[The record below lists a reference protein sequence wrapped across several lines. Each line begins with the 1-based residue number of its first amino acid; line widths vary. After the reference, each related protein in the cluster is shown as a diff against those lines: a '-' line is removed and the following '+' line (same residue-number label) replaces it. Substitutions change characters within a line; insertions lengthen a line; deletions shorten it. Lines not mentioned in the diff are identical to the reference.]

1 LLRRDC
7 PTADAG
13 ISHVVTAIHVATAIR
28 SATSWIAHRPGDAI
42 ADRARLTSTSLASLL
57 PGWLPTLSGL
67 PIARELTGLELLAAR
82 LIAGLTI
89 ALAIGLAG
97 TSAEASEFIAQT
109 RKIVHGAID
118 RGVFGSVLSAA

>member
-1 LLRRDC
+1 
-7 PTADAG
+7 
-13 ISHVVTAIHVATAIR
+13 
-28 SATSWIAHRPGDAI
+28 
-42 ADRARLTSTSLASLL
+42 LASLL

-67 PIARELTGLELLAAR
+67 PIARELTGLELLTTR
-82 LIAGLTI
+82 LIAR
-89 ALAIGLAG
+89 LAIGLAG